1 MQRLDNQRTVGDV
14 KEGEV
19 KDIFLRETIILAF
32 SVASV
37 IIAARIMGHDVL
49 KPFRMRTLLVAKR
62 VGQNQA
68 DAWQKFADAAAT
80 SYHKAHL

>member
-1 MQRLDNQRTVGDV
+1 MGGAM

-19 KDIFLRETIILAF
+19 KDLVVRETIILVF
-32 SVASV
+32 SVASA
-37 IIAARIMGHDVL
+37 IIVAKLIGHDVL
-49 KPFRMRTLLVAKR
+49 KPLRMRGLLAAKR
-62 VGQNQA
+62 IGQSQA